1 MGPKSQPS
9 DLSQRKI
16 VLFDVVCSEFV
27 VAQKVIKRDIGQ
39 RGGPTQKAGVRDN
52 SQWAPPIWPMRTKSK
67 PFNPK
72 PAIVPNPCVF
82 LKDKVGVEALNK
94 AR

>member
-39 RGGPTQKAGVRDN
+39 RGVPHPKGRSAGQLSVGPTDLANVNQIETF
-52 SQWAPPIWPMRTKSK
+52 QSK
-67 PFNPK
+67 TSPSAQPLF
-72 PAIVPNPCVF
+72 F
-82 LKDKVGVEALNK
+82 
-94 AR
+94 